1 MPSRQTIP
9 SKPHSE
15 VFRPGITYLPP
26 MTRWRRFIRKLWHW
40 VCRFIAWLF
49 IHPGIHGLENFPS
62 QGPALIV
69 TNHVGDADIILAL
82 AFLPHQP
89 DALGKAELYDYPI
102 LGKAMRAYGMI
113 WVHRGRADRRA
124 IRAALDGLQEK
135 RFVAVAPEGRES
147 LSGGLETGTNGA
159 AYLALKSGV
168 PILPISFT
176 GTENDVFYSNLKR
189 LRRTPMTLTIGPLFH
204 LDPHINRQEAI
215 RCGTE
220 KIMHTLA
227 QQLPTEYQGIYR
239 FE

>member
-1 MPSRQTIP
+1 
-9 SKPHSE
+9 
-15 VFRPGITYLPP
+15 

-40 VCRFIAWLF
+40 VCRIIAWLF
-49 IHPGIHGLENFPS
+49 IHPGLHGLENFPS
-62 QGPALIV
+62 QGPVLIV

-82 AFLPHQP
+82 AFLPLQP

-124 IRAALDGLQEK
+124 IRAALEGLQEK
-135 RFVAVAPEGRES
+135 RFVAVAPEARES
-147 LSGGLETGTNGA
+147 LSVGLETGTNGA

-204 LDPHINRQEAI
+204 LDPHNNRQEAI

-220 KIMHTLA
+220 KIMQTLA